1 MQQISNIFRADGGGK
16 AEIIMAEVVIIGAGA
31 SGMAAAIAAAESGEH
46 HVTIIERQAR
56 VGRKLLST
64 GNGRCNLSN
73 MNSSPE
79 HYHGGRADFANY
91 ALSVWTPE
99 RVLEFFTS
107 LGLMTVTEYGGRVYP
122 LSNQASSVLD
132 VLRFALEKP
141 NISLLT
147 GTTVESVRRKGKGFS
162 LSWEGGGM
170 DCDKLI
176 VACGGCAGSK
186 LGGVMDGYNLL
197 KSLGHSRT
205 SLHPSLTQIRTRPE
219 IPRSMKG
226 VKVQAGVTA
235 IKGKRIL
242 AAGSGDLLFADN
254 GVSGTVIFDIS
265 RAVATGGEG
274 ISLDVDFFEALD
286 KGTVKKYL
294 YSRREARPA
303 APAKEIFSGA
313 LHSRVGL
320 ALCKYAGIN
329 PETSCAE
336 LQAGQME
343 ALASASKALRLEV
356 TGVSGFESA
365 QVTAG
370 GISTEEFEPKTMESR
385 IVPGLIACGEVL
397 DIDGDCGGY
406 NLQWAWASGL
416 LAGGSL

>member
-1 MQQISNIFRADGGGK
+1 
-16 AEIIMAEVVIIGAGA
+16 MAEVVIIGAGA
-31 SGMAAAIAAAESGEH
+31 SGMVAAIAAAESGKH
-46 HVTIIERQAR
+46 HVTLIERQAR
-56 VGRKLLST
+56 VGRKLLSS
-64 GNGRCNLSN
+64 GNGRCNLTN
-73 MNSSPE
+73 METELSR
-79 HYHGGRADFANY
+79 YHGAAPAFASH
-91 ALSVWTPE
+91 ALSLWTPE
-99 RVLEFFTS
+99 KVLEFFS
-107 LGLMTVTEYGGRVYP
+107 ALGLMTVTEYGGRVYP

-141 NISLLT
+141 NIELLC
-147 GTTVESVRRKGKGFS
+147 GVTVESVRRKGKRFS

-205 SLHPSLTQIRTRPE
+205 SLYPSLTQIRTRPE

-226 VKVQAGVTA
+226 IKVQAGVEVF
-235 IKGKRIL
+235 KGKNRISF
-242 AAGSGDLLFADN
+242 GSGDLLFAEN
-254 GVSGTVIFDIS
+254 GVSGTVVFDIS
-265 RAVATGGEG
+265 RAVATAGEG
-274 ISLDVDFFEALD
+274 VSLRVDFFETMSRD
-286 KGTVKKYL
+286 EVKDYL
-294 YSRREARPA
+294 ARRRAARPE

-320 ALCKYAGIN
+320 ALCKYAEIQ
-329 PETSCAE
+329 PESPCSQLSEVQLA
-336 LQAGQME
+336 
-343 ALASASKALRLEV
+343 ALASASKALRLDV

-370 GISTEEFEPKTMESR
+370 GISTAEFDPKTMESR
-385 IVPGLIACGEVL
+385 LVNGLFACGEVL
-397 DIDGDCGGY
+397 DIDGDCGGF

-416 LAGGSL
+416 LAGGSV

>member
-1 MQQISNIFRADGGGK
+1 
-16 AEIIMAEVVIIGAGA
+16 
-31 SGMAAAIAAAESGEH
+31 MAAAIAAAESGEH
-46 HVTIIERQAR
+46 NVTLIERQAR

-64 GNGRCNLSN
+64 GNGRCNITNIGASAEN
-73 MNSSPE
+73 
-79 HYHGGRADFANY
+79 YHGGDRRFAEY
-91 ALSVWTPE
+91 ALGLWTPE
-99 RVLEFFTS
+99 RVLGFFS
-107 LGLMTVTEYGGRVYP
+107 ELGLMTVTEYGGRVYP

-141 NISLLT
+141 NIRLLT
-147 GTTVESVRRKGKGFS
+147 GVTVESVRRRGSGFE
-162 LSWEGGGM
+162 LRWEGESLR
-170 DCDKLI
+170 CDKLV

-205 SLHPSLTQIRTRPE
+205 SLYPSLTQIRTRPE

-226 VKVQAGVTA
+226 VKVQAAVKA
-235 IKGKRIL
+235 LKGKREL
-242 AAGSGDLLFADN
+242 ARSSGDLLFADN
-254 GVSGTVIFDIS
+254 GVSGTVVFDIS
-265 RAVATGGEG
+265 RAVATAGEG
-274 ISLDVDFFEALD
+274 VSLEIDLFENLD
-286 KGTVKKYL
+286 RSGVKKYL

-303 APAKEIFSGA
+303 APSKEIFTGA
-313 LHSRVGL
+313 LHSRVGM

-329 PETSCAE
+329 PEKTCSE
-336 LQAGQME
+336 LSAANMD
-343 ALASASKALRLEV
+343 ALASAAKALRLEV

-370 GISTEEFEPKTMESR
+370 GISTAEFDPKTMESR
-385 IVPGLIACGEVL
+385 IVPGVYACGEVL

-416 LAGGSL
+416 LAGESL

>member
-1 MQQISNIFRADGGGK
+1 
-16 AEIIMAEVVIIGAGA
+16 MAEVVIIGGGA

-64 GNGRCNLSN
+64 GNGRCNLTN
-73 MNSSPE
+73 LELKIDNF
-79 HYHGGRADFANY
+79 HGENPAFAQY

-99 RVLEFFTS
+99 RVLDFFAE

-122 LSNQASSVLD
+122 LSNQATSVLD
-132 VLRFALEKP
+132 VLRFGLEKP
-141 NISLLT
+141 NISLLA
-147 GTTVESVRRKGKGFS
+147 GTTVESVRKKGKAFHI
-162 LSWEGGGM
+162 SWEGGGM

-186 LGGVMDGYNLL
+186 LGGVMDGYNIL
-197 KSLGHSRT
+197 KGLGHSRT
-205 SLHPSLTQIRTRPE
+205 SLYPSLTQIRTKPE

-226 VKVQAGVTA
+226 VKVQAALKA
-235 IKGKRIL
+235 IKGKNSL
-242 AAGSGDLLFADN
+242 AEGSGDLLFADN
-254 GVSGTVIFDIS
+254 GVSGTVVFELS
-265 RAVATGGEG
+265 RAVAKAGEG
-274 ISLDVDFFEALD
+274 CRLEIDFFENMEKAA
-286 KGTVKKYL
+286 VKKYL
-294 YSRREARPA
+294 FARKSARPM

-320 ALCKYAGIN
+320 ALCKYVEIN
-329 PETSCAE
+329 PESPCSE
-336 LQAGQME
+336 LSPAAID
-343 ALASASKALRLEV
+343 ALASAAKAMVLPV

-370 GISTEEFEPKTMESR
+370 GIATSEFKPETMESK
-385 IVPGLIACGEVL
+385 IVPSLYACGEVL

-416 LAGGSL
+416 LAGGSV

>member
-1 MQQISNIFRADGGGK
+1 
-16 AEIIMAEVVIIGAGA
+16 MAEVVIIGGGA

-46 HVTIIERQAR
+46 NVTLIERQAR

-64 GNGRCNLSN
+64 GNGRCNITNIGASAEN
-73 MNSSPE
+73 
-79 HYHGGRADFANY
+79 YHGGDRRFAEY
-91 ALSVWTPE
+91 ALGLWTPE
-99 RVLEFFTS
+99 RVLGFFS
-107 LGLMTVTEYGGRVYP
+107 ELGLMTVTEYGGRVYP

-141 NISLLT
+141 NIRLLT
-147 GTTVESVRRKGKGFS
+147 GVTVESVRRRGSGFE
-162 LSWEGGGM
+162 LRWEGESLR
-170 DCDKLI
+170 CDKLV

-205 SLHPSLTQIRTRPE
+205 SLYPSLTQIRTRPE

-226 VKVQAGVTA
+226 VKVQAAVKA
-235 IKGKRIL
+235 LKGKREL
-242 AAGSGDLLFADN
+242 DRSSGDLLFADN
-254 GVSGTVIFDIS
+254 GVSGTVVFDIS
-265 RAVATGGEG
+265 RAVATAGEG
-274 ISLDVDFFEALD
+274 VSLEIDLFENLD
-286 KGTVKKYL
+286 RSGVKKYL

-303 APAKEIFSGA
+303 APAKEIFAGA
-313 LHSRVGL
+313 LHSRVGM

-329 PETSCAE
+329 PENPCSE
-336 LQAGQME
+336 LSAANMD
-343 ALASASKALRLEV
+343 ALASAAKALRLEV

-370 GISTEEFEPKTMESR
+370 GISTAEFDPKTMESR
-385 IVPGLIACGEVL
+385 IVPGVYACGEVL

-416 LAGGSL
+416 LAGESL

>member
-1 MQQISNIFRADGGGK
+1 
-16 AEIIMAEVVIIGAGA
+16 
-31 SGMAAAIAAAESGEH
+31 MAAAIAAAESGEH
-46 HVTIIERQAR
+46 NVTLIERLAR

-64 GNGRCNLSN
+64 GNGRCNITNIGASAEN
-73 MNSSPE
+73 
-79 HYHGGRADFANY
+79 YHGGDRRFAEY
-91 ALSVWTPE
+91 ALGLWTPE
-99 RVLEFFTS
+99 RVLGFFS
-107 LGLMTVTEYGGRVYP
+107 ELGLMTVTEYGGRVYP

-141 NISLLT
+141 NIRLLT
-147 GTTVESVRRKGKGFS
+147 GVTVESVRRRGSGFE
-162 LSWEGGGM
+162 LRWEGESLR
-170 DCDKLI
+170 CDKLV

-205 SLHPSLTQIRTRPE
+205 SLYPSLTQIRTRPE

-226 VKVQAGVTA
+226 VKVQAAVKA
-235 IKGKRIL
+235 LKGKREL
-242 AAGSGDLLFADN
+242 DRSSGDLLFADN
-254 GVSGTVIFDIS
+254 GVSGTVVFDIS
-265 RAVATGGEG
+265 RAVATAGEG
-274 ISLDVDFFEALD
+274 VSLEIDLFENLD
-286 KGTVKKYL
+286 RSGVKKYL

-303 APAKEIFSGA
+303 APAKEIFAGA
-313 LHSRVGL
+313 LHSRVGM

-329 PETSCAE
+329 PENPCSE
-336 LQAGQME
+336 LSAANMD
-343 ALASASKALRLEV
+343 ALASAAKALRLEV

-370 GISTEEFEPKTMESR
+370 GISTAEFDPKTMESR
-385 IVPGLIACGEVL
+385 IVPGVYACGEVL

-416 LAGGSL
+416 LAGESL